1 MTKEHEM
8 TTTTATIINT
18 REWNGLTIPTPG
30 TFTLDLS
37 HSQIGFVVRHM
48 MVAKVR
54 GQFTKYTGT
63 IELAEDPLQS
73 KVNVEAEVA
82 SIDTRDEARD
92 GHLRSGDFFEV
103 DKFPTLTFASTKIE
117 HRGGSGFAVTG
128 DLTIK
133 GVTKPVTLD
142 VTFEGAVQDP
152 YGNQRLG
159 LSAGTEID
167 RYDYGIEFNAAL
179 ETGGFVVARKV
190 KLEIEAETTRTA

>member
-1 MTKEHEM
+1 M
-8 TTTTATIINT
+8 TTTTSTNTNT
-18 REWNGLTIPTPG
+18 RDWNGLTIPSPG

-37 HSQIGFVVRHM
+37 HSQVGFVARHM

-73 KVNVEAEVA
+73 KVNVEVEVA

-92 GHLRSGDFFEV
+92 GHVRSGDFFDVE
-103 DKFPTLTFASTKIE
+103 KFPTLTFASTKVE
-117 HRGGSGFAVTG
+117 HRGGSDFAVTG

-142 VTFEGAVQDP
+142 VTFEGVVQDP

-159 LSAGTEID
+159 FSAETDID

-179 ETGGFVVARKV
+179 ETGGVVVGRKV